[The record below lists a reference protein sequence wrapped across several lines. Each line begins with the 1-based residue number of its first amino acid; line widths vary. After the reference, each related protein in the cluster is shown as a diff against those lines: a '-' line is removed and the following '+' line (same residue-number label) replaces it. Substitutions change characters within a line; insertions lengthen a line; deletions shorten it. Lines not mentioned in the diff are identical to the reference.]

1 MRHERDQRP
10 LLQSRK
16 GAKLRPLVASRISFA
31 TLRLC
36 GRKSFPFLAAA
47 LLLCHFPSLAV
58 AHDGPPFPIIVDQQV
73 GPCIISVWTD
83 PDIGE
88 GSFFIITQPAPNS
101 SIPSDLTVQLAV
113 QPTSGRLSE
122 TTYTAVRED
131 RSGQVMYQTMVQFDV
146 QEMWRVRVKLQ
157 SAQGN
162 GEAEAFVEPTPEGL
176 GRWDLL
182 IYLLPFVAIG
192 FLWLRAFLSKRGQ
205 RKAPS

>member
-1 MRHERDQRP
+1 MRG
-10 LLQSRK
+10 K
-16 GAKLRPLVASRISFA
+16 
-31 TLRLC
+31 RLP
-36 GRKSFPFLAAA
+36 PFLITAF
-47 LLLCHFPSLAV
+47 LILQFPSLTI

-88 GSFFIITQPAPNS
+88 GSFFIITQPAPNN

-113 QPTSGRLSE
+113 QPTSGRLPE
-122 TTYTAVRED
+122 TTYSAVRED
-131 RSGQVMYQTMVQFDV
+131 LSGQVQYKTMVHFDV

-162 GEAEAFVEPTPEGL
+162 GEAESFVEPTPEGL

-182 IYLLPFVAIG
+182 IYVLPFVAIG

-205 RKAPS
+205 KKAQS